1 MPHKRGGRQGTYD
14 HEGYSQLRGAAGPQ
28 GRDAREHE
36 TKSVYKTTGL
46 TVYVLA
52 VAGVLIAAAL
62 VADASFGSWPFRV
75 SEKGAVSKK
84 NRGLAFFGTDNK
96 ICLAWL
102 AGAQQ
107 QLRPE
112 GQSKIVGYLEA
123 VSEEIGFEMK
133 MAPRS

>member
-1 MPHKRGGRQGTYD
+1 LPHKRSVRQGTHD
-14 HEGYSQLRGAAGPQ
+14 HEGNSQRRGAAGPQ

-46 TVYVLA
+46 TVYVRA

-62 VADASFGSWPFRV
+62 VADASFGSWPFRA
-75 SEKGAVSKK
+75 SEKGAVSRK

-96 ICLAWL
+96 VCLAWL
-102 AGAQQ
+102 AGALQ

-112 GQSKIVGYLEA
+112 GQSKVVGYLEA
-123 VSEEIGFEMK
+123 VSEEIVFELK